1 MKCEDL
7 TIAQLPALH
16 RFIIPNSRDDESRL
30 SINLNM
36 IKDGYIAL
44 GTLLASPD
52 YGDVPEV
59 REPLLAGMNAMAT
72 AFRELEGMEKEFMKF
87 YFQMK
92 N

>member
-16 RFIIPNSRDDESRL
+16 GFIIPDGRDDASRL
-30 SINLNM
+30 TINLNL

-52 YGDVPEV
+52 YGDNPAV

-72 AFRELEGMEKEFMKF
+72 TFRELEGMEKEFMKF

-92 N
+92 K